1 MQSTMRVLVVPGS
14 FIVNIGDLMAR
25 WTNDTWVSTLHRVVN
40 PPAGAGAPARR
51 LSLVFFH
58 DPNHDARIGSLV
70 LGAPPTYPPTTSD
83 EHLRRLFTATQ
94 NG

>member
-1 MQSTMRVLVVPGS
+1 M
-14 FIVNIGDLMAR
+14 
-25 WTNDTWVSTLHRVVN
+25 VN
-40 PPAGAGAPARR
+40 PPIDAGAAARR

-58 DPNHDARIGSLV
+58 NPNHDAKITSLIE
-70 LGAPPTYPPTTSD
+70 GEPAKYATTTSG